1 LVSGFAVSPVLKTLT
16 ETISTDTIWL
26 MVILMMAMH
35 LVFYDYGVQCAIV
48 STPISLNAGIF
59 GAVCLASR
67 LKTTLQAFTLL
78 IWASD
83 VFVLFTGLRNKF
95 RDKLSLFEQSLFSL
109 AIVSISLASVT
120 FVLNWVFALMYLILL
135 VAINFVIPFGF
146 YKLQPLKE

>member
-1 LVSGFAVSPVLKTLT
+1 
-16 ETISTDTIWL
+16 
-26 MVILMMAMH
+26 MVILMMSIH

-67 LKTTLQAFTLL
+67 LTTTLQAFTLL

-95 RDKLSLFEQSLFSL
+95 RDKLSLFDQSLFSFV
-109 AIVSISLASVT
+109 IVSISLIGFI
-120 FVLNWVFALMYLILL
+120 FVLSWIYALMYTILL
-135 VAINFVIPFGF
+135 VTINFVIPYGF